1 MKTISLKTITATI
14 LLASAA
20 MTAPAQAGGDAALG
34 KQKAGSCVLCHGN
47 DSFPGMFFTLQ
58 LGGRDADK
66 LAIKTAK
73 YANGKILHPVMNL
86 ATLGMKENDIADVSA
101 YYQSLG
107 KPFMTIPF
115 MSIKGDD
122 DSAPMPAAST
132 TPEAPQAV
140 NEAKKTLNY

>member
-1 MKTISLKTITATI
+1 MKSISLKTLSLTAM
-14 LLASAA
+14 LAGTMIAA
-20 MTAPAQAGGDAALG
+20 PVQAGGDPALG

-73 YANGKILHPVMNL
+73 YANGKILHPIMNL
-86 ATLGMKENDIADVSA
+86 ATIGMKENDIADVSA

-122 DSAPMPAAST
+122 DAQPAAAPAPT
-132 TPEAPQAV
+132 APQA
-140 NEAKKTLNY
+140 ASQARQTLNY